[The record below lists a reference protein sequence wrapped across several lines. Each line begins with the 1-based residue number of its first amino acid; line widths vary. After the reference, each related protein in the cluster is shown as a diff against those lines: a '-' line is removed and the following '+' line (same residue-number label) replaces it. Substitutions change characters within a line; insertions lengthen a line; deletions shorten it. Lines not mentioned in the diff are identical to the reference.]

1 MNLCKR
7 LFTGIFLGISLM
19 FHGCDNSIDI
29 NADWKEVMVVYAL
42 LNPTDSVHYLKIN
55 KAFLN
60 EKTSALEAAAVSDS
74 LFFNDL
80 DVRVVRQ
87 EDQTVYPCITDNS
100 ITKDSGLFASDR
112 NTLWTFRAKI
122 SQFNTYRLEILRKS
136 TGKKVESSTVICG
149 QPAVFAPIADTFSTL
164 NLQLENIPVI
174 YNSGLNTA
182 AYDIRMDFIY
192 DEFPLADTS
201 RKTRKTITW
210 RLITDQRTNNYGG
223 GVRLTNIV
231 PRTAFFQFIASQV
244 KQDATLR
251 RRAKYVAFT
260 FYGGAPQ
267 LVDYISVSEPS
278 IGIVQKQSEYSNI
291 KGALGIFSSR
301 HIYRIPKVKFDQ
313 NSLLLLISR
322 PEIKPLNF
330 VY

>member
-1 MNLCKR
+1 MNLSRIPFVC
-7 LFTGIFLGISLM
+7 IFFGCSLL
-19 FHGCDNSIDI
+19 FHGCDNTVDI
-29 NADWKEVMVVYAL
+29 NAKWKEVMVVYGL
-42 LNPTDSVHYLKIN
+42 LNPTDSIHYLKIN

-74 LFFNDL
+74 LYFNDL
-80 DVRVVRQ
+80 DVRVVRV
-87 EDQTVYPCITDNS
+87 EDQTVYPCAVDNS
-100 ITKDSGLFASDR
+100 VPKDSGIFAYDR
-112 NTLWTFRAKI
+112 NTLWTFRAKV
-122 SQFNTYRLEILRKS
+122 SQFNIYRLEITRKS
-136 TGKKVESSTVICG
+136 TGTKIESTTIICG
-149 QPAVFAPIADTFSTL
+149 QPAVFAPIADTFSTM

-192 DEFPLADTS
+192 DEFPIADTF
-201 RKTRKTITW
+201 RKTQKTITW

-223 GVRLTNIV
+223 GIRLTNII
-231 PRTAFFQFIASQV
+231 PRTAFFQFIASQI
-244 KQDATLR
+244 KQDAKLR

-278 IGIVQKQSEYSNI
+278 IGIVQKQAEYTNI
-291 KGALGIFSSR
+291 TGGLGIFSSR

-313 NSLLLLISR
+313 NSLLLLIGR
-322 PEIKPLNF
+322 AEIRPLNF

>member
-1 MNLCKR
+1 MNLIKS
-7 LFTGIFLGISLM
+7 LFVRIILGITLFM
-19 FHGCDNSIDI
+19 QGCANDIDI
-29 NADWKEVMVVYAL
+29 NANWKEVMVVYGL
-42 LNPTDSVHYLKIN
+42 LNPTDSIHYLKIN

-60 EKTSALEAAAVSDS
+60 EKTNALEAASVSDS
-74 LFFNDL
+74 LFFDDL
-80 DVRVVRQ
+80 EVRVIRQ
-87 EDQTVYPCITDNS
+87 EDQTVYPCQADNS
-100 ITKDSGLFASDR
+100 IPKDSGIFANDR

-136 TGKKVESSTVICG
+136 SGKKIEASTLICG

-192 DEFPLADTS
+192 DEFPVADTS
-201 RKTRKTITW
+201 RKTQKSITW

-223 GVRLTNIV
+223 GVRLTNII
-231 PRTAFFQFIASQV
+231 PRTAFFQFIASQI
-244 KQDATLR
+244 KADATLR

-278 IGIVQKQSEYSNI
+278 IGIVQKQAEYSNI
-291 KGALGIFSSR
+291 NGALGIFSSR

-313 NSLLLLISR
+313 NSLLLLIGR
-322 PEIKPLNF
+322 PEIRPLNF
-330 VY
+330 VF

>member
-1 MNLCKR
+1 
-7 LFTGIFLGISLM
+7 
-19 FHGCDNSIDI
+19 
-29 NADWKEVMVVYAL
+29 MVYGL
-42 LNPTDSVHYLKIN
+42 LNPTDSIHYLKIN

-74 LFFNDL
+74 QYFNDL
-80 DVRVVRQ
+80 DVRVVRV
-87 EDQTVYPCITDNS
+87 EDQTVYPCVVDNS
-100 ITKDSGLFASDR
+100 VPKDSGIFAYDR
-112 NTLWTFRAKI
+112 NTLWTFRAKV
-122 SQFNTYRLEILRKS
+122 SQFNTYRLEIARKS
-136 TGKKVESSTVICG
+136 TGTKIESTTIICG
-149 QPAVFAPIADTFSTL
+149 QPAVFAPIADTFSTM

-192 DEFPLADTS
+192 DEFPIADTF
-201 RKTRKTITW
+201 RKTQKTITW

-223 GVRLTNIV
+223 GIRLTNII
-231 PRTAFFQFIASQV
+231 PRTAFFQFIASQI
-244 KQDATLR
+244 KQDASLR

-278 IGIVQKQSEYSNI
+278 IGIVQKQAEYTNVT
-291 KGALGIFSSR
+291 GGLGIFSSR

-313 NSLLLLISR
+313 NSLLLLIGR
-322 PEIKPLNF
+322 PEIRPLNF

>member
-1 MNLCKR
+1 MSLLKS
-7 LFTGIFLGISLM
+7 LFVRIVLGITL
-19 FHGCDNSIDI
+19 FFQGCANDIDI
-29 NADWKEVMVVYAL
+29 NANWKEVMVVYGL

-60 EKTSALEAAAVSDS
+60 EKTNALEAASVSDS
-74 LFFNDL
+74 LFFEDL
-80 DVRVVRQ
+80 EVRVVRQ
-87 EDQTVYPCITDNS
+87 EDQTVYPCEADNS
-100 ITKDSGLFASDR
+100 IQKDSGIFANDR

-136 TGKKVESSTVICG
+136 SGKKIEASTLICG

-192 DEFPLADTS
+192 DEFSVSDTS
-201 RKTRKTITW
+201 KKSQKTITW

-223 GVRLTNIV
+223 NVRLTNII
-231 PRTAFFQFIASQV
+231 PRTAFFQFIASQIKV
-244 KQDATLR
+244 DATLR

-278 IGIVQKQSEYSNI
+278 IGIVQKQAEYSNI
-291 KGALGIFSSR
+291 TGALGIFSSR

-313 NSLLLLISR
+313 NSLLLLIGR
-322 PEIKPLNF
+322 PEIRPLNF